1 MVKKC
6 KKIISKLGIYGLLF
20 GLAIF
25 GVGFAN
31 AKRVMDFWIYDKL
44 DYNEWSVTLGSKVE
58 TDYISNFLGKMQFVN
73 FNGLMRR
80 VLGQHEM
87 NGVVK
92 LNNGY
97 LVLTYPYASEEMLRN
112 KAENLHTLDLRLK
125 ERDISLLFAICPYTS
140 SKWDPEL
147 PIGVEDYGNTN
158 IDRFMEMVSEYGI
171 EKLDFR
177 EEMYADGINQYD
189 MMYRTD
195 HHWTTEAGFYAY
207 TKLSKWIQD
216 KTNCEIDAR
225 VMELSNYTQTTY
237 RKWHLGSRG
246 QRTGI
251 YYAGIDDFV
260 LITPDF
266 ETSLSNGTVEGT
278 FNDLVINYAPLE
290 NREYTSRYT
299 YDYVLG
305 NALGNYKNYMAEN
318 DVKVLIVTDS
328 FGKAV
333 NPYMIL
339 SYGEVQWCSTMQGVT
354 QAYLDEY
361 DPDVVIVMYYANAVC
376 EDNVFFSIE
385 N

>member
-112 KAENLHTLDLRLK
+112 KAEKLHTLDLRLK

-266 ETSLSNGTVEGT
+266 ETLLSNGTVEGT

>member
-125 ERDISLLFAICPYTS
+125 ERDIPLLFAICPYTS

-158 IDRFMEMVSEYGI
+158 IDRFMDMVSEYGI

-266 ETSLSNGTVEGT
+266 ETLLSNGTVEGT

>member
-1 MVKKC
+1 
-6 KKIISKLGIYGLLF
+6 
-20 GLAIF
+20 
-25 GVGFAN
+25 
-31 AKRVMDFWIYDKL
+31 
-44 DYNEWSVTLGSKVE
+44 
-58 TDYISNFLGKMQFVN
+58 
-73 FNGLMRR
+73 
-80 VLGQHEM
+80 
-87 NGVVK
+87 
-92 LNNGY
+92 
-97 LVLTYPYASEEMLRN
+97 
-112 KAENLHTLDLRLK
+112 
-125 ERDISLLFAICPYTS
+125 
-140 SKWDPEL
+140 
-147 PIGVEDYGNTN
+147 
-158 IDRFMEMVSEYGI
+158 MEMVSEYGI

-266 ETSLSNGTVEGT
+266 ETLLSNGTVEGT

>member
-189 MMYRTD
+189 IMYRTD

-266 ETSLSNGTVEGT
+266 ETLLSNGTVEGT